1 MSKRILHFKPRKC
14 AECGKEFMP
23 RCGTQKV
30 CDGPHTT
37 PCEYC
42 GKLITYTCHPREKPR
57 FCSAECRE
65 LHKKKYLMEKYGV
78 DNVLQSPEIRSKIE
92 ATTLKRYGV
101 KNVLSSPEIREKI
114 KLANS

>member
-1 MSKRILHFKPRKC
+1 MSKRVLHFKPRKC
-14 AECGKEFMP
+14 SECGKEFMP

-78 DNVLQSPEIRSKIE
+78 DNVLQSPEIWFKIE
-92 ATTLKRYGV
+92 ATTLKRYGAKKKCV
-101 KNVLSSPEIREKI
+101 EFSRNP
-114 KLANS
+114 